1 MELNHY
7 YPRLRRISYHWKNAQ
22 DHFPIWDNRRYGIRT
37 RGDLNL
43 LRKPLLQPAVEVTGF
58 EPAISWSQTTR
69 DSQTSLHFVIR
80 DEAIFMFIKQS
91 TFLQNNT
98 PEAVYMGTIPSEFLR
113 VQVMFSQ
120 SENYPVFIL
129 RIKTWQAA
137 TPCPHRPIIK
147 SLIHF
152 SRSFLHPTGACSVR
166 LAGNAEL
173 KPQK

>member
-1 MELNHY
+1 MEFCEAKHTQPAVENV
-7 YPRLRRISYHWKNAQ
+7 RLELLLCRCFAQ
-22 DHFPIWDNRRYGIRT
+22 RAKHNR
-37 RGDLNL
+37 LAAC
-43 LRKPLLQPAVEVTGF
+43 KPLHFVLVKVEVTGF